1 MTTWGLWM
9 VTGVLAAVAAVAS
22 AETTAEGRRTL
33 MPVPAQVEGRP
44 GRMKVD
50 GAFAV
55 AIVGHGD
62 ERLLAGVRRALE
74 RLSRRTGLD
83 LPAPRT
89 GGGAAALS
97 IHAAGPPRGDRVLV
111 LPREERDPGSAIPAL
126 GDDESY
132 TLELGDGGGDL
143 RAPTVVGV
151 LRGLETFLQLVEGD
165 AQGYF
170 IRGIRIDDRPRFPWR
185 GLLIDVSRHFMPM
198 EVLKRNLDG
207 MAAVK
212 LNVLHF
218 HATEDQGFRVE
229 SRRHPKLHRMG
240 SDGLFFTQDQ
250 LRELVAYAA
259 ARGIRVVPEFDMP
272 GHVTSWLVGHP
283 ELATLPGP
291 YAIEDKWGIFDP
303 VLDPT
308 RDEVY
313 AFLDGFLGEMAAIFP
328 DAYLHIGGDENNGK
342 HWDQSP
348 RVQEYKRAH
357 GFADNHALQAH
368 FNRRVAEILT
378 RHGKKVAG
386 WEEILHPDLPKDIV
400 IQSWKGP
407 KPLAEAA
414 RLGFSGLLSAGYYL
428 DYIHTAG
435 QHYAVD
441 PLPADAG
448 LDATQAARVLG
459 GEACMWSEFVSPET
473 VDSRIWPRMAA
484 IAERFWSPATVVDV
498 ADMYRRLE
506 PIGVQLED
514 LGLTHEKNAEMMVRR
529 LAAGGDVDAVRTLA
543 AVVEPVKVYARGAS
557 RPHTRHTP
565 LTRLVDAARPDS
577 REARRVSALVAAL
590 LSDASASRDPLR
602 ATFAAWQ
609 RAGDAIARAAAVSPI
624 VANAIPLGGD
634 LEILGRLGH
643 EALGYLQG
651 GAPPAGWAEGAL
663 AALDAAAQPKAEVE
677 LVVVDPVRALVTAAA
692 ARRP

>member
-1 MTTWGLWM
+1 MNGLAI
-9 VTGVLAAVAAVAS
+9 LIAATRV
-22 AETTAEGRRTL
+22 L
-33 MPVPAQVEGRP
+33 MPVPAEIADAP
-44 GRMKVD
+44 GRMPVD
-50 GAFAV
+50 GAFTV
-55 AIVGHGD
+55 AIAGAGD
-62 ERLLAGVRRALE
+62 ERLRAGVRRALE

-83 LPAPRT
+83 LPAART
-89 GGGAAALS
+89 GGVAATLRIGAAS
-97 IHAAGPPRGDRVLV
+97 
-111 LPREERDPGSAIPAL
+111 PGRAIPAL

-132 TLELGDGGGDL
+132 TLEIGDRGGEL

-165 AQGYF
+165 AAGYF
-170 IRGIRIDDRPRFPWR
+170 VPGVVIHDRPRFPWR
-185 GLLIDVSRHFMPM
+185 GLLIDAGRHFMPID
-198 EVLKRNLDG
+198 VLKRNLDG

-212 LNVLHF
+212 LNVLHL
-218 HATEDQGFRVE
+218 HLTEDQGFRVE
-229 SRRHPKLHRMG
+229 SRRYPKLHGMG
-240 SDGLFFTQDQ
+240 SDGLYYTQDQ
-250 LRELVAYAA
+250 LRDLVAYAA

-291 YAIEDKWGIFDP
+291 YAIGDKWGIYDP

-308 RDEVY
+308 RDQVY
-313 AFLDGFLGEMAAIFP
+313 AFLDGFLGEMASIFP

-357 GFADNHALQAH
+357 GLADNHALQAH

-378 RHGKKVAG
+378 RHGKKIAG

-407 KPLAEAA
+407 QPLADAA
-414 RLGFSGLLSAGYYL
+414 RQGFSGLLSAGYYL
-428 DYIHTAG
+428 DYIHTAAK
-435 QHYAVD
+435 HYLVD
-441 PLPADAG
+441 PIAADAG
-448 LDATQAARVLG
+448 LDAAQAARVLG
-459 GEACMWSEFVSPET
+459 GEACMWAEFVGPET
-473 VDSRIWPRMAA
+473 VDSRIWPRLAA
-484 IAERFWSPATVVDV
+484 IAERFWSPATVTDVD
-498 ADMYRRLE
+498 DMYRRLDAMS
-506 PIGVQLED
+506 VQLED

-529 LAAGGDVDAVRTLA
+529 LAAGGDVEAVRTLV
-543 AVVEPVKVYARGAS
+543 AVVEPLKIYARDDA
-557 RPHTRHTP
+557 RPTTRHTP

-590 LSDASASRDPLR
+590 LSGGSASPDPLR

-609 RAGDAIARAAAVSPI
+609 RAGGAIAQAAADSPI

-634 LEILGRLGH
+634 LATLGRLGQ

-651 GAPPAGWAEGAL
+651 GAPPAGWGDGAL
-663 AALDAAAQPKAEVE
+663 AALAAAAKPKAEVE
-677 LVVVDPVRALVTAAA
+677 LVVVAPVRALVTAAS

>member
-1 MTTWGLWM
+1 MSGLAMLLATTRM
-9 VTGVLAAVAAVAS
+9 
-22 AETTAEGRRTL
+22 L
-33 MPVPAQVEGRP
+33 MPVPAEVTDAP
-44 GRMKVD
+44 GRMRVD
-50 GAFAV
+50 GGFTVSV
-55 AIVGHGD
+55 AGDD
-62 ERLLAGVRRALE
+62 ERLRGGVRRFVD

-83 LPAPRT
+83 LPAPGVG
-89 GGGAAALS
+89 GGGALR
-97 IHAAGPPRGDRVLV
+97 IRTAG
-111 LPREERDPGSAIPAL
+111 PGSAIPVL

-132 TLELGDGGGDL
+132 TLEIGDGGGEL
-143 RAPTVVGV
+143 NAPTVVGA
-151 LRGLETFLQLVEGD
+151 LRGLETFLQLVEGG

-170 IRGIRIDDRPRFPWR
+170 VPGVRIVDRPRFPWR
-185 GLLIDVSRHFMPM
+185 GLMIDAGRHFMPI

-218 HATEDQGFRVE
+218 HLTEDQGFRVE
-229 SRRHPKLHRMG
+229 SRRYPRLHGLG
-240 SDGLFFTQDQ
+240 SDGLFYTQDQ
-250 LRELVAYAA
+250 LRDLVGYAA

-291 YAIEDKWGIFDP
+291 YTIEDKWGIFDP

-313 AFLDGFLGEMAAIFP
+313 TFLDGFLGEMAAIFP

-357 GFADNHALQAH
+357 GLPDNHALQAH
-368 FNRRVAEILT
+368 FNRRVAEILA

-386 WEEILHPDLPKDIV
+386 WEEILHPGMPKDV
-400 IQSWKGP
+400 VVQSWKGP

-414 RLGFSGLLSAGYYL
+414 RQGFSGLLSAGYYL
-428 DYIHTAG
+428 DYIHTAA
-435 QHYAVD
+435 QHYLVD
-441 PLPADAG
+441 PIASDAG
-448 LDATQAARVLG
+448 LSPTQAARVLG
-459 GEACMWSEFVSPET
+459 GEACMWSEYVDRET

-506 PIGVQLED
+506 PISLQLEE

-529 LAAGGDVDAVRTLA
+529 LAGSGDLDAVRTLVG
-543 AVVEPVKVYARGAS
+543 VVEPVKVYARGEL

-577 REARRVSALVAAL
+577 REARRVAALVAGILADR
-590 LSDASASRDPLR
+590 SVPHEPLR

-609 RAGDAIARAAAVSPI
+609 GAGEAIAGTAAASPI
-624 VANAIPLGGD
+624 LANAAPLGPD
-634 LEILGRLGH
+634 LVTIARLGQ
-643 EALGYLQG
+643 EALGYLRG
-651 GAPPAGWAEGAL
+651 SVPPASWSAGAL
-663 AALDAAAQPKAEVE
+663 AALDAAAKPKAEVE
-677 LVVVDPVRALVTAAA
+677 LVVITPVRALVTAAA